1 MKEPGHRVQIITL
14 YTRVLLEL
22 IENPRVSQEMLAR
35 RIDVTMRTAQ
45 RHLTELEE
53 EGYIT
58 VDRSKK
64 PFEYSI
70 NWEKQIPGAEWLR
83 IIIFHPQV
91 RGPSTML
98 IEQAAQAYELA
109 KSNGVD
115 SSEALAGVFQKPT
128 GVPVTS

>member
-1 MKEPGHRVQIITL
+1 MKEPGHRVQIVTL

-22 IENPRVSQEMLAR
+22 IENPRISQEMLAR

-58 VDRSKK
+58 VDRAKK

-83 IIIFHPQV
+83 IILFHPQV
-91 RGPSTML
+91 RGPSTL
-98 IEQAAQAYELA
+98 LVDQASQAYELA
-109 KSNGVD
+109 RNGGVD
-115 SSEALAGVFQKPT
+115 ASEAIRALFQQPVEAP
-128 GVPVTS
+128 VPS

>member
-1 MKEPGHRVQIITL
+1 MKEPGHRVQIVTL

-22 IENPRVSQEMLAR
+22 IENPRISQESLAR

-58 VDRSKK
+58 VDRTKK
-64 PFEYSI
+64 PFEYTI

-83 IIIFHPQV
+83 IILFHPQL
-91 RGPSTML
+91 RGPSSL
-98 IEQAAQAYELA
+98 LFDRAAQAYELA
-109 KSNGVD
+109 RASGVD
-115 SSEALAGVFQKPT
+115 EAEAIRSLFEQPQEVAAAQ
-128 GVPVTS
+128 